1 MSEGEGIK
9 IMAPQ
14 VCTLGCVTSEA
25 EASELMLVNEHNRAA
40 CLCAGGGFGNGE
52 WGMYAYFAISNM
64 HA

>member
-25 EASELMLVNEHNRAA
+25 EAYELMLVAVLINWLLVFVESRGQQQPHGRHA
-40 CLCAGGGFGNGE
+40 LGNV
-52 WGMYAYFAISNM
+52 
-64 HA
+64 